1 MQTFRLDGKS
11 ALVTGGSRG
20 IGLAI
25 ATLYAQAGAKV
36 ILAARGRP
44 ALESAAAGLRA
55 GGFAASYEVI
65 DVSDPAA
72 LAEGYS
78 AIVSR
83 QGPID
88 ILVNGAAI
96 SVRASALELSVADF
110 DRVSR
115 SDLSSVFAL
124 SQAFAKAL
132 VVRGTPGRIINI
144 ASVAS
149 FFALRTPSSA
159 YVTAKGGVAMLT
171 RQLAIEWA
179 SHGILVNALAPGYV
193 ETEMTSAFRAN
204 PAFEKWREARVP
216 LARWGRAD
224 EIAGPA
230 LLLAAEAGSFITG
243 AILTVD
249 GGMTACL

>member
-44 ALESAAAGLRA
+44 ALESATAGLRA
-55 GGFAASYEVI
+55 GGFDASYEVL
-65 DVSDPAA
+65 DVSDPSA

-78 AIVSR
+78 AIVAR

-96 SVRASALELSVADF
+96 SVRASALELSVIDF

-132 VVRGTPGRIINI
+132 IARGSPGRIINI
-144 ASVAS
+144 TSVAS
-149 FFALRTPSSA
+149 FFALRTPGSA
-159 YVTAKGGVAMLT
+159 YVAAKGGVAMLT
-171 RQLAIEWA
+171 KQLALEWA
-179 SHGILVNALAPGYV
+179 SHSILVNALAPGYV
-193 ETEMTSAFRAN
+193 ETEMTSAFRAD
-204 PAFEKWREARVP
+204 PAFERWREARVP
-216 LARWGRAD
+216 LSRWGRAD

-230 LLLAAEAGSFITG
+230 LLLATEAGSFITG
-243 AILTVD
+243 ATITVD

>member
-1 MQTFRLDGKS
+1 MQIFRLDGKS

-36 ILAARGRP
+36 ILAARGRA
-44 ALESAAAGLRA
+44 ALESAAGKLRA
-55 GGFAASYEVI
+55 EGFAASFEVI
-65 DVSDPAA
+65 DVSDPTT
-72 LAEGYS
+72 LADDFN

-83 QGPID
+83 HGPID
-88 ILVNGAAI
+88 ILVNGAAS
-96 SVRASALELSVADF
+96 SVRASALDLSLADF

-124 SQAFAKAL
+124 SQAFAKGLIA
-132 VVRGTPGRIINI
+132 RGSPGRIINI

-149 FFALRTPSSA
+149 FFAVRTPGSA
-159 YVTAKGGVAMLT
+159 YVAAKGGVAMLT
-171 RQLAIEWA
+171 KQLAIEWA
-179 SHGILVNALAPGYV
+179 AHGILVNALAPGYV
-193 ETEMTSAFRAN
+193 ETDMTSAFRAD
-204 PAFEKWREARVP
+204 PAFETWREARVP